1 MSGVTPS
8 QLDLISAV
16 VSSMLGNVHTCMP
29 GEVMRVFSDA
39 ANKRQF
45 VDVLP
50 SLQRAAFDELG
61 LPVNETLPIVPM
73 VPVAYPQGGGF
84 FISVPLSVG
93 DFVLL
98 LFAERSI
105 DQWLQI
111 AHKKGQR
118 AVDPGDVGLH
128 PLEGA
133 IALPCGPAPRPELLD
148 GIDAQDLVIA
158 KVGGPQLRVQH
169 DGTIK
174 VVGDLAVT
182 GSISADG
189 EVYAG
194 AASPTSTRALTTHT
208 HNTAMGPSGP
218 PNP

>member
-16 VSSMLGNVHTCMP
+16 VNSMLGNVHTCMP
-29 GEVMRVFSDA
+29 GEVVRVFADA
-39 ANKRQF
+39 TNKGQF

-61 LPVNETLPIVPM
+61 APVNETLPIVPM
-73 VPVAYPQGGGF
+73 VPVAYMQGGGF
-84 FISVPLSVG
+84 FISVPLAVG

-105 DQWLQI
+105 DQWLQT
-111 AHKKGQR
+111 AHKHSQR

-133 IALPCGPAPRPELLD
+133 IALPCGPAPRPELLA
-148 GIDAQDLVIA
+148 GVDALDLVIA
-158 KVGGPQLRVQH
+158 RAGGPQLRVQH
-169 DGTIK
+169 DGTVK
-174 VVGDLAVT
+174 VVGDLVVT
-182 GSISADG
+182 G

-194 AASPTSTRALTTHT
+194 AASPASTRALTTHT